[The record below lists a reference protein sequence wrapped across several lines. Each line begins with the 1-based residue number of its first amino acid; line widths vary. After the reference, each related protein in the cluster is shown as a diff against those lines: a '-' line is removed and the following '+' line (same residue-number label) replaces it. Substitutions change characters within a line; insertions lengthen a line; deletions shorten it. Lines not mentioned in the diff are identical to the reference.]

1 MEKSLIKR
9 PSRPVGNS
17 KEMAQLQV
25 QASGTVEG
33 LMQSITIPEG
43 NQITWARK
51 KKDNW
56 VYNVESDPKGKGQ
69 KMT

>member
-1 MEKSLIKR
+1 M
-9 PSRPVGNS
+9 GNS

-33 LMQSITIPEG
+33 LMQSIIIPEG

-51 KKDNW
+51 KKTIGFIMLKVTSKVKDR
-56 VYNVESDPKGKGQ
+56 K
-69 KMT
+69 